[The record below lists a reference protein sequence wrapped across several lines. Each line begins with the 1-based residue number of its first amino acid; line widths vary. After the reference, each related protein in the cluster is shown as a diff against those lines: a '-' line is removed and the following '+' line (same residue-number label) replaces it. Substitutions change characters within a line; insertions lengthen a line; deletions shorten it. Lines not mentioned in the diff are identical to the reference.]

1 MIKYDIFIM
10 EVLLIRDI
18 KGKEQLVF
26 KRDKG
31 NELDDMGSKVDDFE
45 ILQVLGEGSFG
56 YIAKVK
62 SRLNHKIYAMKKI
75 DISKIKE
82 EKVTKLMMNE
92 TKILSDLN
100 NPLIVKYYKTF
111 NEDGA
116 LFILMEFM
124 DNGDIG
130 GIFKASK
137 TLEKPIPEEKIY
149 DIFIQSMKALTYIH
163 SLNLI
168 HRDIKPDNLF
178 ITVDGN
184 VKLGDFGVSAAL
196 KKEDENKNN
205 NNFNN
210 VSELNRNKEISVGNI
225 TSSNTVVGTPLYMSP
240 EMLNYLKYDLKTD
253 VYSMG
258 VTFFI
263 LCYWDFPRK
272 PAMDLN
278 LELKI
283 VDLPIQHNENF
294 YSPELKNIILKMI
307 EKDKSKRPTS
317 EQALNMLIQEFN
329 KKYAKVSSIGSVL
342 CGLYSL
348 KELSDYFTKN
358 ENQTFIQ
365 NNKQTKPISFSFLYG
380 INCIKNIVNI
390 DWNSSLYNIKSI
402 FTEDNNIYSE
412 NKEMDPRHI
421 LSYLLRKMNK
431 ELAQQKNNIQRADTI
446 DLEDINKDK
455 ALQKFLNLSFNNSP
469 IFQFFYGLMKSK
481 SLCCKCNTTTYSFNY
496 YYFVSF
502 NVELVLNTQQMN
514 PSIEQLFNIQNNV
527 LVKLHQAHHKNCNNC
542 KCVQEF
548 LQRKQFYTLPPF
560 LIVCL
565 DRGYNCE
572 FKSKISYNLQLN
584 LANEVEKKMI
594 TFYELTAIVKRADRN
609 DKEHYICIYKD
620 FNVNSWVLR
629 DDSKTFKLNSPFDS
643 NEGIEMIFFYRRLQ
657 NNSVIKQQS
666 TF

>member
-1 MIKYDIFIM
+1 M

-26 KRDKG
+26 KRDKR
-31 NELDDMGSKVDDFE
+31 NELDDMGNKVDDFE

-348 KELSDYFTKN
+348 KELSDFFTKN

-365 NNKQTKPISFSFLYG
+365 NNKQNKPISFSFLYG

>member
-1 MIKYDIFIM
+1 
-10 EVLLIRDI
+10 
-18 KGKEQLVF
+18 
-26 KRDKG
+26 
-31 NELDDMGSKVDDFE
+31 
-45 ILQVLGEGSFG
+45 
-56 YIAKVK
+56 
-62 SRLNHKIYAMKKI
+62 MKKI

-365 NNKQTKPISFSFLYG
+365 NNKQNKPISFSFLYG

>member
-1 MIKYDIFIM
+1 M

-365 NNKQTKPISFSFLYG
+365 NNKQNKPISFSFLYG

-643 NEGIEMIFFYRRLQ
+643 NEGIEMIFFYRKLQ

>member
-1 MIKYDIFIM
+1 M

-342 CGLYSL
+342 CGL
-348 KELSDYFTKN
+348 SDYCTKN
-358 ENQTFIQ
+358 ENQTLIQ
-365 NNKQTKPISFSFLYG
+365 NNKQNKPISFSFLYG

-657 NNSVIKQQS
+657 NNSIIKQQS

>member
-1 MIKYDIFIM
+1 M

-92 TKILSDLN
+92 TKILSD
-100 NPLIVKYYKTF
+100 
-111 NEDGA
+111 A

-365 NNKQTKPISFSFLYG
+365 NNKQNKPISFSFLYG

>member
-1 MIKYDIFIM
+1 M

-137 TLEKPIPEEKIY
+137 TLEKPITEEKIY

-365 NNKQTKPISFSFLYG
+365 NNKQNKPISFSFLYG

-657 NNSVIKQQS
+657 NNSIIKQQS

>member
-1 MIKYDIFIM
+1 M

-348 KELSDYFTKN
+348 KELSDFFTKN

-365 NNKQTKPISFSFLYG
+365 NNKQNKPISFSFLYG

-455 ALQKFLNLSFNNSP
+455 ALQKFLNLSF
-469 IFQFFYGLMKSK
+469 IFYFKNKFFDIME
-481 SLCCKCNTTTYSFNY
+481 YS
-496 YYFVSF
+496 
-502 NVELVLNTQQMN
+502 
-514 PSIEQLFNIQNNV
+514 
-527 LVKLHQAHHKNCNNC
+527 
-542 KCVQEF
+542 
-548 LQRKQFYTLPPF
+548 
-560 LIVCL
+560 
-565 DRGYNCE
+565 
-572 FKSKISYNLQLN
+572 
-584 LANEVEKKMI
+584 
-594 TFYELTAIVKRADRN
+594 
-609 DKEHYICIYKD
+609 
-620 FNVNSWVLR
+620 
-629 DDSKTFKLNSPFDS
+629 
-643 NEGIEMIFFYRRLQ
+643 
-657 NNSVIKQQS
+657 
-666 TF
+666 

>member
-1 MIKYDIFIM
+1 M

-365 NNKQTKPISFSFLYG
+365 NNKQNKPISFSFLYG

>member
-1 MIKYDIFIM
+1 M

-31 NELDDMGSKVDDFE
+31 NELDDMGNKVDDFE

-348 KELSDYFTKN
+348 KELSDFFTKN

-365 NNKQTKPISFSFLYG
+365 NNKQNKPISFSFLYG

-565 DRGYNCE
+565 DRGYNCQ
-572 FKSKISYNLQLN
+572 FKNQVSYNLQLN
-584 LANEVEKKMI
+584 LSNEVEKKMI
-594 TFYELTAIVKRADRN
+594 TFYELTAIVKRADKN

-657 NNSVIKQQS
+657 NNSIIKQQS

>member
-1 MIKYDIFIM
+1 
-10 EVLLIRDI
+10 
-18 KGKEQLVF
+18 
-26 KRDKG
+26 
-31 NELDDMGSKVDDFE
+31 
-45 ILQVLGEGSFG
+45 
-56 YIAKVK
+56 
-62 SRLNHKIYAMKKI
+62 
-75 DISKIKE
+75 
-82 EKVTKLMMNE
+82 
-92 TKILSDLN
+92 
-100 NPLIVKYYKTF
+100 
-111 NEDGA
+111 
-116 LFILMEFM
+116 MEFM

-365 NNKQTKPISFSFLYG
+365 NNKQNKPISFSFLYG

-496 YYFVSF
+496 YYFISF

>member
-1 MIKYDIFIM
+1 M

-365 NNKQTKPISFSFLYG
+365 NNKQNKPISFSFLYG

-431 ELAQQKNNIQRADTI
+431 ELAQQKNNIHRADTI
-446 DLEDINKDK
+446 DLADINKDK

>member
-1 MIKYDIFIM
+1 M

-111 NEDGA
+111 NENGA

-365 NNKQTKPISFSFLYG
+365 NNKQNKPISFSFLYG

-609 DKEHYICIYKD
+609 DEEHYICIYKD

>member
-1 MIKYDIFIM
+1 
-10 EVLLIRDI
+10 
-18 KGKEQLVF
+18 
-26 KRDKG
+26 
-31 NELDDMGSKVDDFE
+31 
-45 ILQVLGEGSFG
+45 
-56 YIAKVK
+56 
-62 SRLNHKIYAMKKI
+62 
-75 DISKIKE
+75 
-82 EKVTKLMMNE
+82 
-92 TKILSDLN
+92 
-100 NPLIVKYYKTF
+100 LIVKYYKTF

-365 NNKQTKPISFSFLYG
+365 NNKQNKPISFSFLYG

-496 YYFVSF
+496 YYFISF

>member
-1 MIKYDIFIM
+1 M

-31 NELDDMGSKVDDFE
+31 NELDDMGNKVDDFE

-365 NNKQTKPISFSFLYG
+365 NNKQNKPISFSFLYG

>member
-1 MIKYDIFIM
+1 M

-365 NNKQTKPISFSFLYG
+365 NNKQNKPISFSFLYG

-412 NKEMDPRHI
+412 NKEMDPRQI

-657 NNSVIKQQS
+657 NNSIIKQQS

>member
-1 MIKYDIFIM
+1 M

-240 EMLNYLKYDLKTD
+240 EMLNYLKHDLKTD

-348 KELSDYFTKN
+348 KELSDFFTKN

-365 NNKQTKPISFSFLYG
+365 NNKQNKPISFSFLYG

>member
-1 MIKYDIFIM
+1 M

-365 NNKQTKPISFSFLYG
+365 QNKKTKPISFSFLYG
-380 INCIKNIVNI
+380 INCIKKIVDI

>member
-1 MIKYDIFIM
+1 M

-31 NELDDMGSKVDDFE
+31 NELDDMGNKVDDFE

-263 LCYWDFPRK
+263 LCYWYFPRK

-348 KELSDYFTKN
+348 KELSDFFTKN

-365 NNKQTKPISFSFLYG
+365 NNKQNKPISFSFLYG

-565 DRGYNCE
+565 DRGYNCQ
-572 FKSKISYNLQLN
+572 FKNQVSYNLQLN
-584 LANEVEKKMI
+584 LSNEVEKKMI

-620 FNVNSWVLR
+620 FNVNSWVLI
-629 DDSKTFKLNSPFDS
+629 DYSKTFKLNSPFDS

-657 NNSVIKQQS
+657 NNSIIKQQS

>member
-1 MIKYDIFIM
+1 M

-31 NELDDMGSKVDDFE
+31 NELDDMGSKVDNFE

-365 NNKQTKPISFSFLYG
+365 NNKQNKPISFSFLYG

-657 NNSVIKQQS
+657 NSIIKQQS

>member
-1 MIKYDIFIM
+1 M

-124 DNGDIG
+124 DNADIG

-365 NNKQTKPISFSFLYG
+365 NNKQNKPISFSFLYG

-657 NNSVIKQQS
+657 NNSIIKQQS

>member
-1 MIKYDIFIM
+1 M

-82 EKVTKLMMNE
+82 EKVTRLMMNE
-92 TKILSDLN
+92 TQILSELN

-111 NEDGA
+111 KEDGA

-137 TLEKPIPEEKIY
+137 TLGKPIPEEKIY

-168 HRDIKPDNLF
+168 HRDIKPDNIF
-178 ITVDGN
+178 VTVDGN

-365 NNKQTKPISFSFLYG
+365 NNKQNKPISFSFLYG

-643 NEGIEMIFFYRRLQ
+643 NEGIEMIFFYRKLQ

>member
-1 MIKYDIFIM
+1 M

-365 NNKQTKPISFSFLYG
+365 NNKQNKPISFSFLYG

-594 TFYELTAIVKRADRN
+594 TFYDLTAIVKRADRN

>member
-1 MIKYDIFIM
+1 M

-365 NNKQTKPISFSFLYG
+365 NNKQNKPISFSFLYG

-542 KCVQEF
+542 QCVQEF

>member
-1 MIKYDIFIM
+1 M

-178 ITVDGN
+178 ITVEGN

-365 NNKQTKPISFSFLYG
+365 NNKQNKPISFSFLYG

>member
-1 MIKYDIFIM
+1 M

-365 NNKQTKPISFSFLYG
+365 NNKQNKPISFSFLYG

-657 NNSVIKQQS
+657 NNSIIKQQS

>member
-1 MIKYDIFIM
+1 M

-365 NNKQTKPISFSFLYG
+365 NNKQNKPISFSFLYG

-657 NNSVIKQQS
+657 NSIIKQQS

>member
-1 MIKYDIFIM
+1 M

>member
-1 MIKYDIFIM
+1 M

-365 NNKQTKPISFSFLYG
+365 NNKQNKPISFSFLYG

-643 NEGIEMIFFYRRLQ
+643 NEGIEMISFYRRLQ
-657 NNSVIKQQS
+657 NNSIIKQQS
-666 TF
+666 TL

>member
-1 MIKYDIFIM
+1 M

-149 DIFIQSMKALTYIH
+149 DIFIQAMKALTYIH

-168 HRDIKPDNLF
+168 HRDIKPENLF

-365 NNKQTKPISFSFLYG
+365 QNKKTKPISFSFLYG
-380 INCIKNIVNI
+380 INCIKKIVDI

>member
-1 MIKYDIFIM
+1 
-10 EVLLIRDI
+10 
-18 KGKEQLVF
+18 
-26 KRDKG
+26 
-31 NELDDMGSKVDDFE
+31 
-45 ILQVLGEGSFG
+45 
-56 YIAKVK
+56 
-62 SRLNHKIYAMKKI
+62 
-75 DISKIKE
+75 
-82 EKVTKLMMNE
+82 
-92 TKILSDLN
+92 
-100 NPLIVKYYKTF
+100 
-111 NEDGA
+111 
-116 LFILMEFM
+116 
-124 DNGDIG
+124 
-130 GIFKASK
+130 
-137 TLEKPIPEEKIY
+137 
-149 DIFIQSMKALTYIH
+149 
-163 SLNLI
+163 
-168 HRDIKPDNLF
+168 
-178 ITVDGN
+178 
-184 VKLGDFGVSAAL
+184 
-196 KKEDENKNN
+196 
-205 NNFNN
+205 
-210 VSELNRNKEISVGNI
+210 
-225 TSSNTVVGTPLYMSP
+225 
-240 EMLNYLKYDLKTD
+240 
-253 VYSMG
+253 
-258 VTFFI
+258 
-263 LCYWDFPRK
+263 
-272 PAMDLN
+272 MDLN

-365 NNKQTKPISFSFLYG
+365 NNKQNKPISFSFLYG

-527 LVKLHQAHHKNCNNC
+527 LVKLHQSHHKNCNNC

>member
-1 MIKYDIFIM
+1 M

-196 KKEDENKNN
+196 KREDENKNN

-365 NNKQTKPISFSFLYG
+365 NNKQNKPISFSFLYG